1 MTMLKD
7 PSQKYR
13 PFTPVAL
20 PDRTWPDKVIDK
32 APIWLSTD
40 LRDGNQSLI
49 EPMDAEKKMAFFKC
63 LVAVGLKEIE
73 VGFPSASQT
82 DFDFVRELI
91 EGGHIPDDVTIQVL
105 TQARDDLIERT
116 FESLKGAKRAIVHYY
131 NACAPS
137 FRRIVFGQDKAGVK
151 AIAVAAGQTIVR
163 LAAERPETQWGFEYS
178 PEVFS
183 STETDFDFVR
193 ELIEGGHIPDDVTIQ
208 VLTQARDDLI
218 ERTFESLK
226 GAKRAIVHYYNACAP
241 SFRRIVFNQDQAGV
255 KAIAVAAGQTIVRL
269 AAERPET
276 QWGFEYSPEVF
287 SSTET
292 DFAVEVCNA
301 VIAVFAPTPANKLI
315 LNLPATIECATPNN
329 YADQIEWFG
338 RHIDRRDSVLISVHT
353 HNDRGTGVA
362 ASELAVMAGADR
374 VEGCL
379 FGNGERTGNVCLV
392 TLALNLYTQ
401 GVDPELDFSDIDAVR
416 KTVEECNQL
425 PVHPRHPYVG
435 DLVHT
440 AFSGSHQDAIRKGFA
455 QQKPDALWEVP
466 YLPIDPADI
475 GRDYESVIR
484 VNSQSGKGGIAFL
497 LEQEYGISLPRRM
510 QIEFSQVVQ
519 RETDRLGLEMTAAQI
534 HALLEQEYL
543 QAKSPYALV
552 SHKLREE
559 DGTSTVDIKVAVEG
573 RTEHWHGTA
582 KGPLEA
588 LVASLP
594 QAVEIMDY
602 HEHSIGAGANA
613 KAASYIEVRLEGQ
626 RPLHGIGIDENIT
639 TASFRALLSALNRAV
654 TQAQAK
660 AA

>member
-7 PSQKYR
+7 PSKKYR
-13 PFTPVAL
+13 PFTQIQI
-20 PDRTWPDKVIDK
+20 PDRTWPDKIIDK

-49 EPMDAEKKMAFFKC
+49 EPMDAEKKMRFFKC

-116 FESLKGAKRAIVHYY
+116 FESLKGAKKAIVHYY

-137 FRRIVFGQDKAGVK
+137 FRKIVFNQDKAGVK
-151 AIAVAAGQTIVR
+151 AIAVAAGTTIKR
-163 LAAERPETQWGFEYS
+163 LADAAPETQWGFEYS

-183 STETDFDFVR
+183 STE
-193 ELIEGGHIPDDVTIQ
+193 I
-208 VLTQARDDLI
+208 
-218 ERTFESLK
+218 
-226 GAKRAIVHYYNACAP
+226 
-241 SFRRIVFNQDQAGV
+241 
-255 KAIAVAAGQTIVRL
+255 
-269 AAERPET
+269 
-276 QWGFEYSPEVF
+276 
-287 SSTET
+287 

-301 VIAVFAPTPANKLI
+301 VIDVFQPTPANKLI

-338 RHIDRRDSVLISVHT
+338 RHVDRRDSVLISVHT

-401 GVDPELDFSDIDAVR
+401 GVNPELDFSDIDAVR
-416 KTVEECNQL
+416 KVVEDCNQI

-455 QQKPDALWEVP
+455 QQKQDALWEVP

-475 GRDYESVIR
+475 GRDYEAVIR
-484 VNSQSGKGGIAFL
+484 VNSQSGKGGITFL

-534 HALLEQEYL
+534 HQLLETEYL
-543 QAKSPYALV
+543 QARSPYTLKG
-552 SHKLREE
+552 HRLQEE
-559 DGTSTVDIKVAVEG
+559 NGTSAVDIEVIEG
-573 RTEHWHGTA
+573 AEKHHWRGIG

-588 LVASLP
+588 LAAALP
-594 QAVEIMDY
+594 VAVEVMDY
-602 HEHSIGAGANA
+602 SEHAIGAGTNA
-613 KAASYIEVRLEGQ
+613 KAAAYIELRVNGGRA
-626 RPLHGIGIDENIT
+626 LHGIGIDENLT
-639 TASFRALLSALNRAV
+639 TASFRALFSALNRALS
-654 TQAQAK
+654 QAESQA
-660 AA
+660 A

>member
-7 PSQKYR
+7 PSKKYR
-13 PFTPVAL
+13 PFTQVQL
-20 PDRTWPDKVIDK
+20 PDRTWPDQIIDK

-49 EPMDAEKKMAFFKC
+49 EPMDAEKKMRFFKC

-105 TQARDDLIERT
+105 TQAREDLITRT
-116 FESLKGAKRAIVHYY
+116 FESLKGAKKAIVHYY
-131 NACAPS
+131 NATAPS
-137 FRRIVFGQDKAGVK
+137 FRRIVFNQDKAGVVD
-151 AIAVAAGQTIVR
+151 IATSAARIIKC
-163 LAAERPETQWGFEYS
+163 LAAAQPETQWGFEYS

-183 STETDFDFVR
+183 STE
-193 ELIEGGHIPDDVTIQ
+193 I
-208 VLTQARDDLI
+208 
-218 ERTFESLK
+218 
-226 GAKRAIVHYYNACAP
+226 
-241 SFRRIVFNQDQAGV
+241 
-255 KAIAVAAGQTIVRL
+255 
-269 AAERPET
+269 
-276 QWGFEYSPEVF
+276 
-287 SSTET
+287 

-301 VIAVFAPTPANKLI
+301 VIGVFEPTPAQKLI

-338 RHIDRRDSVLISVHT
+338 RHVARRNSVLISVHT

-416 KTVEECNQL
+416 KVVEECNQL

-455 QQKPDALWEVP
+455 QQDPEGVWEVP

-475 GRDYESVIR
+475 GRDYEAVIR
-484 VNSQSGKGGIAFL
+484 VNSQSGKGGITFL

-534 HALLEQEYL
+534 YGLLQSEYL
-543 QAKSPYALV
+543 QADSPYVLKG
-552 SHKLREE
+552 HRLQEE
-559 DGTSTVDIKVAVEG
+559 NGICTVDVEVAYEG
-573 RTEHWHGTA
+573 EARRKHGTG

-588 LVASLP
+588 LVAALP
-594 QAVEIMDY
+594 QNIEIMDY
-602 HEHSIGAGANA
+602 HEHAISAGTNA
-613 KAASYIEVRLEGQ
+613 QAVAYIEVRLNGG
-626 RPLHGIGIDENIT
+626 RPLHGIGIDENLT
-639 TASFRALLSALNRAV
+639 TATFRALFSALNRALAQTEV
-654 TQAQAK
+654 QAA
-660 AA
+660 

>member
-7 PSQKYR
+7 PSKKYR
-13 PFTPVAL
+13 PFTQIQI
-20 PDRTWPDKVIDK
+20 PDRTWPDKIIDK

-49 EPMDAEKKMAFFKC
+49 EPMDAEKKMRFFKC

-116 FESLKGAKRAIVHYY
+116 FESLKGAKKAIVHYY

-137 FRRIVFGQDKAGVK
+137 FRKIVFNQDKAGVK
-151 AIAVAAGQTIVR
+151 AIAVDAGTTIKR
-163 LAAERPETQWGFEYS
+163 LADAAPETQWGFEYS

-183 STETDFDFVR
+183 STE
-193 ELIEGGHIPDDVTIQ
+193 I
-208 VLTQARDDLI
+208 
-218 ERTFESLK
+218 
-226 GAKRAIVHYYNACAP
+226 
-241 SFRRIVFNQDQAGV
+241 
-255 KAIAVAAGQTIVRL
+255 
-269 AAERPET
+269 
-276 QWGFEYSPEVF
+276 
-287 SSTET
+287 

-301 VIAVFAPTPANKLI
+301 VIGVFQPTPANKLI

-338 RHIDRRDSVLISVHT
+338 RHVDRRDSVLISVHT

-416 KTVEECNQL
+416 KVVEDCNQI

-455 QQKPDALWEVP
+455 QQKQDALWEVP

-475 GRDYESVIR
+475 GRDYEAVIR
-484 VNSQSGKGGIAFL
+484 VNSQSGKGGITFL

-534 HALLEQEYL
+534 HQLLETEYL
-543 QAKSPYALV
+543 QARSPYTLKG
-552 SHKLREE
+552 HRLQEE
-559 DGTSTVDIKVAVEG
+559 NGTSAVDIEVIEG
-573 RTEHWHGTA
+573 AEKHHWRGIG

-588 LVASLP
+588 LAAALP
-594 QAVEIMDY
+594 VAVEVMDY
-602 HEHSIGAGANA
+602 SEHAIGAGTNA
-613 KAASYIEVRLEGQ
+613 KAAAYIELRVNGGRA
-626 RPLHGIGIDENIT
+626 LHGIGIDENLT
-639 TASFRALLSALNRAV
+639 TASFRALFSALNRALSQ
-654 TQAQAK
+654 TESQAA
-660 AA
+660 

>member
-1 MTMLKD
+1 MSMLKD
-7 PSQKYR
+7 PSSKYR
-13 PFTPVAL
+13 PFTRISI
-20 PDRTWPDKVIDK
+20 PDRTWPDQIIDK

-49 EPMDAEKKMAFFKC
+49 EPMDAEKKMRFFKC
-63 LVAVGLKEIE
+63 LLAVGLKEIE

-137 FRRIVFGQDKAGVK
+137 FRKIVFNQDKAGVK
-151 AIAVAAGQTIVR
+151 AIAVAAGKTIKR
-163 LAAERPETQWGFEYS
+163 LADAVPETQWGFEYS

-183 STETDFDFVR
+183 STE
-193 ELIEGGHIPDDVTIQ
+193 I
-208 VLTQARDDLI
+208 
-218 ERTFESLK
+218 
-226 GAKRAIVHYYNACAP
+226 
-241 SFRRIVFNQDQAGV
+241 
-255 KAIAVAAGQTIVRL
+255 
-269 AAERPET
+269 
-276 QWGFEYSPEVF
+276 
-287 SSTET
+287 

-301 VIAVFAPTPANKLI
+301 VIEVFQPTQANKLI

-401 GVDPELDFSDIDAVR
+401 GVDPQLDFSDIDTVR
-416 KTVEECNQL
+416 KVVEDCNQI

-455 QQKPDALWEVP
+455 QQQADAVWEVP

-475 GRDYESVIR
+475 GRDYEAVIR
-484 VNSQSGKGGIAFL
+484 VNSQSGKGGITFL
-497 LEQEYGISLPRRM
+497 LEQEYGINLPRRM

-519 RETDRLGLEMTAAQI
+519 RETDRLGLEMSAAQI
-534 HALLEQEYL
+534 YQLLESEYL
-543 QAKSPYALV
+543 QATSPYALKG
-552 SHKLREE
+552 HRLQEE
-559 DGTSTVDIKVAVEG
+559 NGTSAVDVEVVDAG
-573 RTEHWHGTA
+573 ETQHWRGIG

-588 LVASLP
+588 LVAGLP
-594 QAVEIMDY
+594 VAVEIMDY
-602 HEHSIGAGANA
+602 SEHAIGAGTNA
-613 KAASYIEVRLEGQ
+613 KAAAYIELRVNGGRA
-626 RPLHGIGIDENIT
+626 LHGVGIDENLT
-639 TASFRALLSALNRAV
+639 TASFRALFSALNRALV
-654 TQAQAK
+654 QAAEQA
-660 AA
+660 A

>member
-7 PSQKYR
+7 PSKKYR
-13 PFTPVAL
+13 PFTQIQI
-20 PDRTWPDKVIDK
+20 PDRTWPDKIIDK

-49 EPMDAEKKMAFFKC
+49 EPMDAEKKMRFFKC

-116 FESLKGAKRAIVHYY
+116 FESLKGAKKAIVHYY

-137 FRRIVFGQDKAGVK
+137 FRKIVFNQDKAGVK
-151 AIAVAAGQTIVR
+151 AIAVAAGTTIKR
-163 LAAERPETQWGFEYS
+163 LADAAPETQWGFEYS

-183 STETDFDFVR
+183 STE
-193 ELIEGGHIPDDVTIQ
+193 I
-208 VLTQARDDLI
+208 
-218 ERTFESLK
+218 
-226 GAKRAIVHYYNACAP
+226 
-241 SFRRIVFNQDQAGV
+241 
-255 KAIAVAAGQTIVRL
+255 
-269 AAERPET
+269 
-276 QWGFEYSPEVF
+276 
-287 SSTET
+287 

-301 VIAVFAPTPANKLI
+301 VIDVFQPTPANKLI

-338 RHIDRRDSVLISVHT
+338 RHVDRRDSLLISVHT

-401 GVDPELDFSDIDAVR
+401 GVNPELDFSDIDAVR
-416 KTVEECNQL
+416 KVVEDCNQI

-455 QQKPDALWEVP
+455 QQKQDALWEVP

-475 GRDYESVIR
+475 GRDYEAVIR
-484 VNSQSGKGGIAFL
+484 VNSQSGKGGITFL

-534 HALLEQEYL
+534 HQLLETEYL
-543 QAKSPYALV
+543 QARSPYTLKG
-552 SHKLREE
+552 HRLQEE
-559 DGTSTVDIKVAVEG
+559 NGDSSVELKIQVDGQEQ
-573 RTEHWHGTA
+573 HWKGSG

-588 LVASLP
+588 LVSSLP
-594 QAVEIMDY
+594 VSVEIMDY
-602 HEHSIGAGANA
+602 HEHAIGAGASA
-613 KAASYIEVRLEGQ
+613 KAASYIEIRLDGQ

-639 TASFRALLSALNRAV
+639 TASFRALFSALNRAV
-654 TQAQAK
+654 KQAELK
-660 AA
+660 TEAA

>member
-1 MTMLKD
+1 MSMLKD
-7 PSQKYR
+7 PSKKYR
-13 PFTPVAL
+13 PFTPIQI
-20 PDRTWPDKVIDK
+20 PDRTWPDKIIDK

-49 EPMDAEKKMAFFKC
+49 EPMDAEKKMRFFKC

-116 FESLKGAKRAIVHYY
+116 FESLKGAKKAIVHYY

-137 FRRIVFGQDKAGVK
+137 FRKIVFNQDKAGVK
-151 AIAVAAGQTIVR
+151 AIAVAAGTTIKR
-163 LAAERPETQWGFEYS
+163 LAAAAPETQWGFEYS

-183 STETDFDFVR
+183 STE
-193 ELIEGGHIPDDVTIQ
+193 I
-208 VLTQARDDLI
+208 
-218 ERTFESLK
+218 
-226 GAKRAIVHYYNACAP
+226 
-241 SFRRIVFNQDQAGV
+241 
-255 KAIAVAAGQTIVRL
+255 
-269 AAERPET
+269 
-276 QWGFEYSPEVF
+276 
-287 SSTET
+287 

-301 VIAVFAPTPANKLI
+301 VIGVFQPTPANKLI

-338 RHIDRRDSVLISVHT
+338 RHVDRRDSVLISVHT

-401 GVDPELDFSDIDAVR
+401 GVDPQLDFSDIDAVR
-416 KTVEECNQL
+416 KVVEDCNQI

-455 QQKPDALWEVP
+455 QQKDDALWEVP

-475 GRDYESVIR
+475 GRDYEAVIR
-484 VNSQSGKGGIAFL
+484 VNSQSGKGGITFL

-534 HALLEQEYL
+534 YQLLETEYL
-543 QAKSPYALV
+543 QARSPYALKG
-552 SHKLREE
+552 HRLQEE
-559 DGTSTVDIKVAVEG
+559 NGTSAVDIEVIEG
-573 RTEHWHGTA
+573 AEKHHWRGIG

-588 LVASLP
+588 LAAALP
-594 QAVEIMDY
+594 VAVEVMDY
-602 HEHSIGAGANA
+602 SEHAIGAGTNA
-613 KAASYIEVRLEGQ
+613 KAAAYIELRVNGGRA
-626 RPLHGIGIDENIT
+626 LHGIGIDENLT
-639 TASFRALLSALNRAV
+639 TASFRALFSALNRALS
-654 TQAQAK
+654 QAESQA
-660 AA
+660 A